1 MRLFLSAGEPS
12 GDLHGANLAALL
24 KRRFPDAELVGFG
37 GERMAAA
44 GVTLLYPLCDLAVM
58 WLGRVLANLPIFL
71 HLGAKAESYFR
82 TQRPDAV
89 VLIDY
94 PGFHW
99 HLAQRAHRYGI
110 PVYYFVPP
118 QLWAWAGWRV
128 KKVRRDFTAVLTA
141 MPFEEEWYRE
151 RGVRTH
157 YVGHPYFDEIAHQK
171 LDAEFLAAERVKPG
185 ERIAVLPGSRT
196 QEVLANVPMMLK
208 AMNLIAAKRPDV
220 RFLVAAYREKQA
232 ALIRAQLVG
241 SGLNV
246 EVCVG
251 RTPEIIE
258 LATACI
264 AVSGSVGLELL
275 SRLKPTVVVYR
286 VGRLFGFIAR
296 RMKKT
301 KYISLVN
308 LLAGEELF
316 PEFAGSVDE
325 HEEIAARIV
334 GWLERPQEREALVE
348 KLRELRDRVAV
359 PGAVERAAEFL
370 AEELSHS
377 PRTPP
382 VP

>member
-44 GVTLLYPLCDLAVM
+44 GVRLLYPLCDLAVM

-82 TQRPDAV
+82 THRPDAV

-99 HLAQRAHRYGI
+99 HIAQRARRYSI

-128 KKVRRDFTAVLTA
+128 KKVRRDFRAVLTA
-141 MPFEEEWYRE
+141 MPFEEEWYRD

-171 LDAEFLAAERVKPG
+171 LDPDFLAAERMKPG

-196 QEVLANVPMMLK
+196 QEVQSNFPMMLK
-208 AMNLIAAKRPDV
+208 AMKLIAAKRPEV

-232 ALIRAQLVG
+232 ALIREMLAG
-241 SGLNV
+241 CGLKI
-246 EVCVG
+246 EVHVG

-296 RMKKT
+296 RMKQT
-301 KYISLVN
+301 EYISLVN

-316 PEFAGSVDE
+316 PEFAETVDE
-325 HEEIAARIV
+325 HEQIAARVID
-334 GWLERPQEREALVE
+334 WLERPAERDALVA

-370 AEELSHS
+370 AEELA
-377 PRTPP
+377 RTSRTGG

>member
-37 GERMAAA
+37 GDRMAAV
-44 GVTLLYPLCDLAVM
+44 GVRLLYPLCDLAVM

-71 HLGAKAESYFR
+71 HLGARAESYFR

-128 KKVRRDFTAVLTA
+128 KKVRRDFRAVLTA
-141 MPFEEEWYRE
+141 MPFEDEWYRE

-157 YVGHPYFDEIAHQK
+157 YVGHPYFDEIAHQT
-171 LDAEFLAAERVKPG
+171 LDADFLAVERAKPG
-185 ERIAVLPGSRT
+185 ERIALLPGSRT
-196 QEVLANVPMMLK
+196 QEVMANFPIMLK
-208 AMNLIAAKRPDV
+208 AAKRIAGARPGV

-232 ALIRAQLVG
+232 TLIREQIAG
-241 SGLNV
+241 SGLDIAV
-246 EVCVG
+246 HIG
-251 RTPEIIE
+251 RTAEIIE
-258 LATACI
+258 LGTACI

-286 VGRLFGFIAR
+286 VGRVFGFIAR
-296 RMKKT
+296 RLKRC
-301 KYISLVN
+301 KYVSIVN
-308 LLAGEELF
+308 LLADAELF
-316 PEFAGSVDE
+316 PEFAETADE
-325 HEEIAARIV
+325 HEAIADRIS
-334 GWLERPQEREALVE
+334 GWLERPAEREALVAE
-348 KLRELRDRVAV
+348 LRDLRDRVAV
-359 PGAVERAAEFL
+359 PGAVGRAADFL
-370 AEELSHS
+370 ADELSRNL
-377 PRTPP
+377 RTPP
-382 VP
+382 IR